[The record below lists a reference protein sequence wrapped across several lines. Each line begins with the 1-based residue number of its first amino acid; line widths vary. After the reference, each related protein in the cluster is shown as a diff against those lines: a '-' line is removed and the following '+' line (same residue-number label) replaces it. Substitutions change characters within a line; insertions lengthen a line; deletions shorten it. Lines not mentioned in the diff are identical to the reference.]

1 MVEKDTTHRVT
12 GLSLC
17 FLALA
22 RVSATSTV
30 TRMYCLRLV
39 ARRCLSSVVPPADPR
54 PASQISR
61 RFSPILLTERFLEAG
76 PTIMK
81 GDRGRSGCVVRETL
95 RDIPTIMSGKK
106 LSEDELHAR

>member
-1 MVEKDTTHRVT
+1 MWLLMVIE
-12 GLSLC
+12 
-17 FLALA
+17 ALQKA
-22 RVSATSTV
+22 N
-30 TRMYCLRLV
+30 LE
-39 ARRCLSSVVPPADPR
+39 SSNLIIGIDFTK
-54 PASQISR
+54 SNEWK
-61 RFSPILLTERFLEAG
+61 LTERFLEAG